1 MESAEIGQQH
11 QDQDGMSR
19 WSSVTLTWRFS
30 AHVKKTV
37 QIKYDGTVEDSRG
50 GQDVKLNRLELNMY
64 ESSYDCVP
72 RVSYDSEHNH
82 IKPMTFSDFQVKND
96 FEI

>member
-1 MESAEIGQQH
+1 M
-11 QDQDGMSR
+11 
-19 WSSVTLTWRFS
+19 
-30 AHVKKTV
+30 
-37 QIKYDGTVEDSRG
+37 EDSRG

-82 IKPMTFSDFQVKND
+82 IKPMTFSDFQVKNEEWFWD
-96 FEI
+96 LSCRLPVNMQIKILQLIFSGKEWSLKILGALNE